1 MTEKPVTIENVAEQV
16 VGLEKKVPLLN
27 GENTRYVY
35 LDNSASTPTLKPV
48 LNTLNNFM
56 EWYSNI
62 HRGTGFKSL
71 LSTHFFE
78 LARETVA
85 SFFHI
90 NLKDHLVIFGK
101 NGTEA
106 INKLAHNIP
115 LPEDCVIL
123 VTKMEHHSNDLPWR
137 LRRPV
142 VHVAVDGQGRLDW
155 RDFEQ
160 KLAENKGKI
169 GLIAVTG
176 ASNVTGYINDIHKIA
191 EIAHENNSKIM
202 IDAAQLAPH
211 RTIDIK
217 PPGHPQHLDFLAF
230 SAHKIYAPFGLG
242 VLITDRDM
250 FVDGNPDIVGGGT
263 VDLVSD
269 DYAYWTEAPEREEAG
284 TPNVAGAITLAKALK
299 VITEIGMD
307 KIVAHE
313 AELTRYALQQLKKL
327 PRLVFYGSVNEDEVY
342 DRLGVISFN
351 VADMPHGLV
360 GAILNYEG
368 GIGVRNGCFCAHP
381 YVKCLLGVTI
391 EETKIFEEKILNH
404 DRSTIPGAVRMS
416 FGMYNTK
423 QEIDQMVDI
432 LKIIVSNNYQGQY
445 ELISKTG
452 EYVPKNFNLNFSDY
466 FNF

>member
-1 MTEKPVTIENVAEQV
+1 
-16 VGLEKKVPLLN
+16 
-27 GENTRYVY
+27 
-35 LDNSASTPTLKPV
+35 
-48 LNTLNNFM
+48 
-56 EWYSNI
+56 
-62 HRGTGFKSL
+62 
-71 LSTHFFE
+71 
-78 LARETVA
+78 
-85 SFFHI
+85 
-90 NLKDHLVIFGK
+90 
-101 NGTEA
+101 
-106 INKLAHNIP
+106 
-115 LPEDCVIL
+115 
-123 VTKMEHHSNDLPWR
+123 
-137 LRRPV
+137 
-142 VHVAVDGQGRLDW
+142 
-155 RDFEQ
+155 
-160 KLAENKGKI
+160 
-169 GLIAVTG
+169 
-176 ASNVTGYINDIHKIA
+176 
-191 EIAHENNSKIM
+191 
-202 IDAAQLAPH
+202 
-211 RTIDIK
+211 
-217 PPGHPQHLDFLAF
+217 
-230 SAHKIYAPFGLG
+230 
-242 VLITDRDM
+242 
-250 FVDGNPDIVGGGT
+250 
-263 VDLVSD
+263 
-269 DYAYWTEAPEREEAG
+269 
-284 TPNVAGAITLAKALK
+284 LAKALK

-313 AELTRYALQQLKKL
+313 AELTRYALQQLKKV